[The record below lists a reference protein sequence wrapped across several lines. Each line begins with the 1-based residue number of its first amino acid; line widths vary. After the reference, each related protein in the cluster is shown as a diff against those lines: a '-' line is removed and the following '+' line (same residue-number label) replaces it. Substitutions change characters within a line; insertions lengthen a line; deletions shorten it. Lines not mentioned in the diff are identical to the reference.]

1 MKQRKEKAMS
11 EMKKHW
17 LEKANGSCLAG
28 KVMLGG
34 NDDVNN
40 VEGALFCLLEAVEN
54 IARAMEEDDAPGVA
68 LEDGADYMCPA
79 HVIRILLSEA
89 HDRWGDCLEV
99 PRSDLVAWLSSRIT
113 QWSASAVRGGPAMN
127 TQETGYLAHMTWER
141 TAGAEN
147 ECDAERRI
155 RESTKHSVYW
165 WHGWLARSDEWRAEI
180 GHGSDHG
187 ETDDK

>member
-1 MKQRKEKAMS
+1 M
-11 EMKKHW
+11 
-17 LEKANGSCLAG
+17 
-28 KVMLGG
+28 
-34 NDDVNN
+34 D
-40 VEGALFCLLEAVEN
+40 FP
-54 IARAMEEDDAPGVA
+54 APGVA
-68 LEDGADYMCPA
+68 PEWIADCMSPA

-99 PRSDLVAWLSSRIT
+99 PRKDLVAWLSSRIT
-113 QWSASAVRGGPAMN
+113 QWSASAARGGPAIN
-127 TQETGYLAHMTWER
+127 TQEAGYLAHMTWER
-141 TAGAEN
+141 KAGVEN

-155 RESTKHSVYW
+155 RESTEHGKDW